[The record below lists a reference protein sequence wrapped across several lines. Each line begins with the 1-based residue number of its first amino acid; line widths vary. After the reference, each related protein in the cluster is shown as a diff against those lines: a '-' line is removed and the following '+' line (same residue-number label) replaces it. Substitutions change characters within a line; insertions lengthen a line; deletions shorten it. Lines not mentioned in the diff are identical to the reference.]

1 MQIIRTIVWV
11 LVVVALGLFS
21 LNNWNPVEI
30 KIWEGLILETKLPAL
45 VMASFLLGLA
55 PMWLLAKA
63 GKWRLNRRINALEN
77 SVRANASAPPLA
89 TSRLSVS
96 SRIADCVGSSA
107 SAACVSKLR
116 PSTGGRPGV
125 AAAITIRPGIAPA
138 TKPSRAAL
146 CCT

>member
-30 KIWEGLILETKLPAL
+30 KIWDSLILETKLPAL

-63 GKWRLNRRINALEN
+63 GKWRMSRRINALEN
-77 SVRANASAPPLA
+77 SVRANAAAPPLA
-89 TSRLSVS
+89 TSSQLE
-96 SRIADCVGSSA
+96 
-107 SAACVSKLR
+107 AA
-116 PSTGGRPGV
+116 T
-125 AAAITIRPGIAPA
+125 PA
-138 TKPSRAAL
+138 TPVVPPESP
-146 CCT
+146 TV